1 MRAKYHLASYLYDDF
16 FKYHLSP
23 KLGDFLVEERRR
35 EAVRQVRRQAKT
47 VMIGNSIR
55 NENIQGDNS
64 F

>member
-35 EAVRQVRRQAKT
+35 KALRQARKQAKN
-47 VMIGNSIR
+47 VMIGNVIR
-55 NENIQGDNS
+55 NDNIQGDNS